1 MRDTPGSQIISPKL
15 QKIAEQAR
23 NYPEMVFNNLY
34 HLIDGELLLEAYH
47 RTSKDSAAGVDKVT
61 AKDYAEALY
70 ENLHD
75 LHERLK
81 TNRYVAPPVERVWIE
96 KEDGKLRPIGKPCY
110 EDKIVQRAVV
120 MILEVDL
127 RADLP
132 SVLPRLQKRS

>member
-75 LHERLK
+75 L
-81 TNRYVAPPVERVWIE
+81 
-96 KEDGKLRPIGKPCY
+96 
-110 EDKIVQRAVV
+110 
-120 MILEVDL
+120 
-127 RADLP
+127 
-132 SVLPRLQKRS
+132 